1 VSDVELEHRF
11 DSGGNELVSYLAR
24 PEHRPDRRVPGL
36 VMCHGF
42 PSGGAGGPSATSSA
56 YLTLADRIADDLGWT
71 VLALNYRGCGG
82 SGGDFSVGGW
92 FEDTRNAL
100 DEVSDQPE
108 VGAIW
113 IAGFG
118 TGGALGIAAGAA
130 DERVRGVAA
139 IAPPADFDD
148 WRRNPRRLLLHS
160 RRIGVITT
168 DGYPE
173 SFDEWAAE
181 IASLKAVDAVAELAP
196 RPLLLVHGSDDELV
210 PVFDSRVLADAHGSA
225 DLRIIG
231 GASHALRYD
240 PRAVAVLLGWLERQ
254 RNRTVL

>member
-1 VSDVELEHRF
+1 MSDVELEHRF

-118 TGGALGIAAGAA
+118 TGEL
-130 DERVRGVAA
+130 
-139 IAPPADFDD
+139 
-148 WRRNPRRLLLHS
+148 S
-160 RRIGVITT
+160 
-168 DGYPE
+168 
-173 SFDEWAAE
+173 
-181 IASLKAVDAVAELAP
+181 ASLQERPTNASEELP
-196 RPLLLVHGSDDELV
+196 PLLLRPTSTTGVAI
-210 PVFDSRVLADAHGSA
+210 LAACCCTAVGSA
-225 DLRIIG
+225 
-231 GASHALRYD
+231 
-240 PRAVAVLLGWLERQ
+240 
-254 RNRTVL
+254 